1 MKLIKTEADYD
12 VALERIDAIF
22 EAAPSTP
29 EGDELE
35 VLLLL
40 VKAYEDE
47 HHPVPLPDP
56 IEAIKLSMQERGW
69 KTKDLV
75 PLLGSK
81 SYVSQV
87 LNRKKPLTAQMM
99 RTLHRQLGVPAEI
112 LLA

>member
-1 MKLIKTEADYD
+1 MKLIKTEADYEA
-12 VALERIDAIF
+12 ALERIDTIF
-22 EAAPSTP
+22 EAAPGTP

-47 HHPVPLPDP
+47 HYPVPLPDP